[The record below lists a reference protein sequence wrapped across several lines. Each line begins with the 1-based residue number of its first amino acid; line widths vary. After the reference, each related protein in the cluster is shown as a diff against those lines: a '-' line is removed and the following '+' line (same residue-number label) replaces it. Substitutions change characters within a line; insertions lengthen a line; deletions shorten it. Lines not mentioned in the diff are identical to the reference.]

1 MADEKLEQTNV
12 NENETNEYQTYI
24 DTINDLK
31 ANSVSKEKYDQLK
44 NENKSLIDALK
55 NGQQIQV
62 EEETQVDINEL
73 RKELFNTDKPLT
85 NLEYVSKS
93 LQLRNAILE
102 RDGVDIFMPN
112 GKNYKYDS
120 DDQDKADYV
129 AQMFQEC
136 IDYANGDSQLFT
148 QELMRRTKDDTPL
161 QKSKYR

>member
-1 MADEKLEQTNV
+1 MAEEMLKNEQ
-12 NENETNEYQTYI
+12 NEIETNEYQTYI
-24 DTINDLK
+24 DTINELK

-44 NENKSLIDALK
+44 QENKSLVDALK
-55 NGQQIQV
+55 NGQQINV
-62 EEETQVDINEL
+62 EEETEVDIDQL
-73 RKELFNTDKPLT
+73 RKDLFNVDKPLT

-102 RDGVDIFMPN
+102 KEGVDIFLPN

-120 DDQDKADYV
+120 SDKEKADFV

-136 IDYANGDSQLFT
+136 IDYADGDSQLFT

-161 QKSKYR
+161 QKSKFR

>member
-12 NENETNEYQTYI
+12 NENETNEYQQYI

-44 NENKSLIDALK
+44 SENKSLIDALK

-62 EEETQVDINEL
+62 EEETKVDIDEL

>member
-1 MADEKLEQTNV
+1 MADEKLEQTNENV
-12 NENETNEYQTYI
+12 NETNEYQTYI

-31 ANSVSKEKYDQLK
+31 ANSVSKDKYDQLK
-44 NENKSLIDALK
+44 QENKSLIDALK

-62 EEETQVDINEL
+62 EEEVKVDIDEL

>member
-62 EEETQVDINEL
+62 EEEVKVDIDEL

>member
-1 MADEKLEQTNV
+1 MAEEKLEQTNV

-31 ANSVSKEKYDQLK
+31 ANSVSKDKYDQLK
-44 NENKSLIDALK
+44 QENKSLIDALK

-62 EEETQVDINEL
+62 EEEVKVDIDEL